1 MSYLWIIFDDIFDV
15 VMEEEVRILEDL
27 MEIVMKGFILL
38 VENCKILSYQFNYS
52 DNNKW
57 RSYICII

>member
-38 VENCKILSYQFNYS
+38 VENCKILSY
-52 DNNKW
+52 
-57 RSYICII
+57 